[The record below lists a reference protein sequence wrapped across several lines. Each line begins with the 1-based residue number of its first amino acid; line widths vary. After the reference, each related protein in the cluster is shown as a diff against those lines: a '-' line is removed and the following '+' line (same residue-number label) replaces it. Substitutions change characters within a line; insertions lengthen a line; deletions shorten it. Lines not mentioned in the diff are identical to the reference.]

1 MNPTSEKYGLDL
13 VVWPKTNYVAK
24 ITKQYLFY
32 KRDV

>member
-13 VVWPKTNYVAK
+13 IVWPKTTFAPK

-32 KRDV
+32 KKDV